1 MDDLRIT
8 DNIIIP
14 AEELEASFTRSS
26 GPGGQNVN
34 KVNSKVTLR
43 WEFTKSP
50 VLSDRLKKR
59 LAMTAASKIVDE
71 NVIQVTSQESRD
83 QPSNMQTC
91 RTKIR
96 NLVLAALKPVKVRV
110 ATKPTKSSQRRRLQ
124 EKKAKSD
131 RKDSRSKPNWE

>member
-14 AEELEASFTRSS
+14 VEELEASFTRSS

-50 VLSDRLKKR
+50 ALSDRLKKR
-59 LAMTAASKIVDE
+59 LAVTAASKIVDE

-131 RKDSRSKPNWE
+131 RKDSRSKPNWD